1 MQLYDEDEGW
11 TVVHRRRGR
20 DRHHGRPQ
28 SSHNRHHHRPCS
40 ACPTRPSYA
49 AVLQYGRTDAWDQ
62 RRQDRSHRYDVTP
75 ADRSHYAR
83 RCPAPR
89 QRRETHR
96 LQRQIHSGQQSQRTT
111 ARRPGPDPHQS
122 RHPERRTTAAPPPD
136 PPRHQSAQRAPG
148 QTHRGHS
155 WVDTQDPNFTIKVR
169 HIYKIIKA
177 QHHKC
182 SVEGQTT
189 PPFIKRIMDHLKTAI
204 KPAFFNPKFRDSY
217 ADTVESWEQC
227 TVANL
232 HQHYTDCMDNEMAAI
247 DALPAYDWR
256 GPFRIAE
263 SWACRNLGRR
273 LSQEAVQQAET
284 FIDKHLTP
292 PPQAGNLPQQPPPAP
307 ATAAA
312 PPPSSSASATS
323 GLPVTLPVAMATQQ
337 STAEIAAPA
346 RHTPVC
352 TASTSIHLQPA
363 TENNDTFISRCKD
376 NAAKPGQSAP
386 LDLPLFSSPLPPR
399 AARRQAVHVP
409 PVLASPI
416 SAGTQGTS
424 GTSPRRAS
432 THQPSSSSTHK
443 NLLIEAET
451 ELSQALSSSPPLLAT
466 PLPRDV
472 LSPGLSPIQRGSTH
486 LRPRPLSTPVLSE
499 DEDTLPEEVNQL
511 LSTRPS
517 QTPVSGPPPP
527 PPAGRRLTRQSS
539 VACQTP
545 PLHRRAR

>member
-1 MQLYDEDEGW
+1 MTLCEEDPGW
-11 TVVHRRRGR
+11 TLVHRRRRR
-20 DRHHGRPQ
+20 DQRWSRQP
-28 SSHNRHHHRPCS
+28 SSHSRQDRRPPS
-40 ACPTRPSYA
+40 AYPARPSYA
-49 AVLQYGRTDAWDQ
+49 AVLQRPARDLYGHK
-62 RRQDRSHRYDVTP
+62 RSHRYDGTS
-75 ADRSHYAR
+75 ADRPYYAQR
-83 RCPAPR
+83 HSAPPQ
-89 QRRETHR
+89 QRRETYRGHR
-96 LQRQIHSGQQSQRTT
+96 
-111 ARRPGPDPHQS
+111 AGPELRQS
-122 RHPERRTTAAPPPD
+122 RHLGSHRPSHPPAAPPQQ
-136 PPRHQSAQRAPG
+136 PRAAGKAQRG
-148 QTHRGHS
+148 RN
-155 WVDTQDPNFTIKVR
+155 WINTQDPNFTCKVR
-169 HIYKIIKA
+169 IMFRIIKA
-177 QHHKC
+177 QHHLH
-182 SVEGQTT
+182 VVRGPAT
-189 PPFIKRIMDHLKTAI
+189 PPFIQRITDYLTAAI
-204 KPAFFNPKFRDSY
+204 QPAFCSPSFTEYQSLTTLAWGETTIDNLY
-217 ADTVESWEQC
+217 A
-227 TVANL
+227 
-232 HQHYTDCMDNEMAAI
+232 HYKECMLSDMKELA
-247 DALPAYDWR
+247 ALPAYEWH
-256 GPFRIAE
+256 GPFQIAE

-273 LSQEAVQQAET
+273 LSQEAVQQAKT

-307 ATAAA
+307 TAAAA
-312 PPPSSSASATS
+312 PPPSSSAAASS
-323 GLPVTLPVAMATQQ
+323 GLSATLPVAMATQQ

-432 THQPSSSSTHK
+432 THQPSSSSAHNPCVHHK

-472 LSPGLSPIQRGSTH
+472 ISPGLSPIQRGSTH
-486 LRPRPLSTPVLSE
+486 PRPRPLSTPVLSE

>member
-1 MQLYDEDEGW
+1 MQFYDEDEGW

-28 SSHNRHHHRPCS
+28 SSHNHHHYRPCS
-40 ACPTRPSYA
+40 AYPTRTSYA

-263 SWACRNLGRR
+263 AWAHRNLGRR
-273 LSQEAVQQAET
+273 LSEQAIQKAKT
-284 FIDKHLTP
+284 FIGDILTP
-292 PPQAGNLPQQPPPAP
+292 GDSVPQSPP
-307 ATAAA
+307 AAA
-312 PPPSSSASATS
+312 PALAPPSPPAATS
-323 GLPVTLPVAMATQQ
+323 GLPAMLPVAMATQQ
-337 STAEIAAPA
+337 SRAEIPAPAGRAPVRAATTSIDSEPAKERERVTYLGQDYLPHSGLAAPLD
-346 RHTPVC
+346 TPVC
-352 TASTSIHLQPA
+352 
-363 TENNDTFISRCKD
+363 
-376 NAAKPGQSAP
+376 
-386 LDLPLFSSPLPPR
+386 SSPLPPLPPLLPLPPR
-399 AARRQAVHVP
+399 PARRQGLPVS
-409 PVLASPI
+409 PVLASLITPPGPQQ
-416 SAGTQGTS
+416 SPGTS
-424 GTSPRRAS
+424 TGRRS
-432 THQPSSSSTHK
+432 THQPGSTHNPCVQQE
-443 NLLIEAET
+443 NLLIQPET
-451 ELSQALSSSPPLLAT
+451 QQPRSPFPLLAT
-466 PLPRDV
+466 PLPGHV
-472 LSPGLSPIQRGSTH
+472 VSPGLASIQGRSAQTG
-486 LRPRPLSTPVLSE
+486 PRPLSTPVYTD
-499 DEDTLPEEVNQL
+499 DEDTLPEEEVIYYKAPAPEP
-511 LSTRPS
+511 PS
-517 QTPVSGPPPP
+517 PV
-527 PPAGRRLTRQSS
+527 RRRVTRQSS

-545 PLHRRAR
+545 PPPRRAR